1 MAFHTKQKSSF
12 TICSSFLLICLF
24 FAVQTLGQQKVVPLY
39 NGAAPGSENW
49 NWEEG
54 QAMSDKPAPV
64 KFPIAY
70 NISKPT
76 LTVFSP
82 DSANGTAII
91 ICPGGGF
98 YVLNIET
105 EGSKVAKELNKK
117 GITVFLLKYR
127 VAHIITDNPWEEMM
141 KNMKDSARFQQLAT
155 VKKMA
160 MEDAKNAIYYVRQHA
175 AEYKIDPNRV
185 GIIGFSAGGSLARGM
200 AYNYTPETRPDFA
213 AVIYAGIG
221 PEIKPMIP
229 TDAPPLFIAGATD
242 DKLVPV
248 SYNINL
254 YHLWVTAN
262 RSAEVHLYAK
272 GGHGLWGIPASS
284 WITRFEEWLSA
295 QGF

>member
-1 MAFHTKQKSSF
+1 MKNK
-12 TICSSFLLICLF
+12 LF
-24 FAVQTLGQQKVVPLY
+24 ILSILVSVSLAAQQKIIPLY

-54 QAMSDKPAPV
+54 KAMSDKPAPV

-105 EGSKVAKELNKK
+105 EGSKVATELNKK

-127 VAHIITDNPWEEMM
+127 VAHIVTDNPWAEMM
-141 KNMKDSARFQQLAT
+141 RNMKDSTRFQQIAS

-160 MEDAKNAIYYVRQHA
+160 TDDAKNAILYVRQHA
-175 AEYKIDPNRV
+175 AEYKIDPNRI
-185 GIIGFSAGGSLARGM
+185 GMIGFSAGGSLSRDM
-200 AYNYTPETRPDFA
+200 AYDYTPETRPDFA
-213 AVIYAGIG
+213 AVIYAGIKSG
-221 PEIKPMIP
+221 IKPVIP
-229 TDAPPLFIAGATD
+229 ADAPPLFIAGATD
-242 DKLVPV
+242 DKLLPV

-254 YHLWVTAN
+254 YNLWITAN
-262 RSAEVHLYAK
+262 RSAELHLYAK
-272 GGHGLWGIPASS
+272 GGHGLWGNPAQS
-284 WITRFEEWLSA
+284 WITRFEEWLFT